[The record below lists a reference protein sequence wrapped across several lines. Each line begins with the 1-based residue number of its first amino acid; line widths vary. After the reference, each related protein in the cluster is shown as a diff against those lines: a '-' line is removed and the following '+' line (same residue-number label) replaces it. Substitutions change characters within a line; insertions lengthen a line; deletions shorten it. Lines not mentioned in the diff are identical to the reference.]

1 MCGRY
6 TLFTDEEYGDIRK
19 IIDEIE
25 RKHGNGC
32 VKVGEIFPTNVAPI
46 LLDTGGTISA
56 SIARWGF
63 PSFRNANVI
72 INARSETAAEKRMFR
87 KSFMTRRCVVPSTGF
102 FEWDSQ
108 KKKHLFRLP
117 GSSSLYM
124 AGLYNDFQGIRR
136 YVILTT
142 AANASVAPIHNRM
155 PVIVPQEWIAG
166 WLTDEHA
173 AFKLMDGVQ
182 PLLHNTM

>member
-6 TLFTDEEYGDIRK
+6 TLFTDEEYQDIRK

-25 RKHGNGC
+25 RKHGSGC
-32 VKVGEIFPTNVAPI
+32 VKVGEIFPTNSAPI
-46 LLDTGGTISA
+46 LLDTGAGVTPDVA
-56 SIARWGF
+56 KWGF
-63 PSFRNANVI
+63 PSFRGKGSI
-72 INARSETAAEKRMFR
+72 INARSETAAEKRFFR
-87 KSFMTRRCVVPSTGF
+87 ESLMIRRCVVPSTGF
-102 FEWDSQ
+102 YEWDSQ
-108 KKKHLFRLP
+108 KKKHLFHLP

-124 AGLYNDFQGIRR
+124 AGLYNDFQGERH

-142 AANASVAPIHNRM
+142 EANASVAPIHNRM

-182 PLLHNTM
+182 PLLNTM